1 MKQKIFYC
9 CCLLFVA
16 VYAHGQRFN
25 IGLQLNP
32 TFAIN
37 SFNSNNDLV
46 TRRNG
51 VRIGLGGGGEANY
64 YFSKKCLLNGFVNI
78 NRKSYNFEYKEFYG
92 YLDDNSIFYD
102 RLLYTSYEVGLL
114 FGYKLAQM
122 DKDRLYVYGG
132 FDYALNRF
140 KSEKPFEYYKRDGA
154 TKASQNVTYYLNPGS
169 SGAGHITG
177 SVNAV
182 LAFNMHTL
190 IKGGGLFEYGLRL
203 FVPITHNTEEQ
214 QFRSQIVPVNG
225 GEINTD
231 ATFRAKLYAV
241 QANFAFYIFNF
252 DHEMH
257 MFELRNKERGLGEN
271 DDF

>member
-1 MKQKIFYC
+1 MKQKIVYSF
-9 CCLLFVA
+9 CLLLIATHV
-16 VYAHGQRFN
+16 HGQRFN
-25 IGLQLNP
+25 MGLQLTP

-37 SFNSNNDLV
+37 NFKTDNALV
-46 TRRNG
+46 TKRNG
-51 VRIGLGGGGEANY
+51 VRVGLGGGGEANY
-64 YFSKKCLLNGFVNI
+64 YFNRKFLLNGFINI
-78 NRKSYNFEYKEFYG
+78 NRKSYNYQYKEFYG

-140 KSEKPFEYYKRDGA
+140 KSEKPFEYYKRDGS
-154 TKASQNVTYYLNPGS
+154 TQPSQSVTYYLDPGA

-177 SVNAV
+177 SVNAIV
-182 LAFNMHTL
+182 ALNVQTL
-190 IKGGGLFEYGLRL
+190 LKGGGLFEYGLR
-203 FVPITHNTEEQ
+203 FFMPVTNNTEEQ
-214 QFRSQIVPVNG
+214 HFRNEITPYSGPVVNTEANFRS
-225 GEINTD
+225 
-231 ATFRAKLYAV
+231 KLYAV

-252 DHEMH
+252 DNNMR